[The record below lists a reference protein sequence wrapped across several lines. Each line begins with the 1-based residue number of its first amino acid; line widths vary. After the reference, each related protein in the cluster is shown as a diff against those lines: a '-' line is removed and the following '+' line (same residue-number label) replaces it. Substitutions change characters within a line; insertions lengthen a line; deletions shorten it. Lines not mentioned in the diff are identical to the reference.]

1 MNTMCSRFAIFSDVH
16 ANLPALNAVL
26 ADIDRHGIT
35 RIYCLGDVV
44 DFAPWPNEVI
54 ALLRERQIPVLR
66 GNHDQR
72 VAGNE
77 PVTPMAKHSP
87 EERDARA
94 DAIALSKRTITAE
107 NRRWLRSLPAS
118 ILLEQPR
125 RILLVHASPR
135 SLSEYL
141 YADTPANTLLAFPQ
155 LQTVD
160 ALICG
165 HTHFAHVRTVN
176 TPEGR
181 PLLFANPGAVGRIK
195 PGQPPASW
203 LSGDVQEGA
212 LSLTIKTVNYDVQ
225 QVANAIRQSNV
236 PDFYADELT
245 RRIAQW

>member
-1 MNTMCSRFAIFSDVH
+1 MCSRFAIFSDIH

-35 RIYCLGDVV
+35 HMYCLGDVV

-72 VAGNE
+72 VACNE
-77 PVTPMAKHSP
+77 PVTPMAKHSL
-87 EERDARA
+87 EERDARV
-94 DAIALSKRTITAE
+94 DAIALSKRMITAD
-107 NRRWLRSLPAS
+107 NRRWLRSLPDS
-118 ILLEQPR
+118 ILLELPL

-141 YADTPANTLLAFPQ
+141 YGDTPTDTLLAFPQ
-155 LQTVD
+155 LQNVD

-165 HTHFAHVRTVN
+165 HTHFAHVRTIE
-176 TPEGR
+176 TAAGR

-203 LSGDVQEGA
+203 LSGEVREGE
-212 LSLTIKTVNYDVQ
+212 LSLTIKTVNYDVL
-225 QVANAIRQSNV
+225 QVANAIRQSDV

-245 RRIAQW
+245 RRIAQ

>member
-1 MNTMCSRFAIFSDVH
+1 MCSRFAIFSDVH

-26 ADIDRHGIT
+26 DDIDSHGIT
-35 RIYCLGDVV
+35 RMFCLGDVV

-54 ALLRERQIPVLR
+54 ARLRKRQIPVLR

-72 VAGNE
+72 VACNE

-87 EERDARA
+87 EERDARV
-94 DAIALSKRTITAE
+94 DAIALSKRVITAE

-118 ILLEQPR
+118 ILLELPL

-141 YADTPANTLLAFPQ
+141 YGDTPTDTLLAFPQ
-155 LQTVD
+155 LQNVD

-165 HTHFAHVRTVN
+165 HTHFAHVRTIK

-203 LSGDVQEGA
+203 LSGEVREGV
-212 LSLTIKTVNYDVQ
+212 LSLTMQTVNYDVL
-225 QVANAIRQSNV
+225 QVANAIRQSDV
-236 PDFYADELT
+236 PNFYADELT
-245 RRIAQW
+245 RRIAQ

>member
-1 MNTMCSRFAIFSDVH
+1 MCSRFAIFSDVH

-26 ADIDRHGIT
+26 DDIDSHGIT
-35 RIYCLGDVV
+35 RMFCLGDVV

-54 ALLRERQIPVLR
+54 AWLRKRQIPVLR

-72 VAGNE
+72 VACNE

-87 EERDARA
+87 EERDARV
-94 DAIALSKRTITAE
+94 DAIALSKRVITAE

-118 ILLEQPR
+118 ILLELPL

-141 YADTPANTLLAFPQ
+141 YGDTPTDTLLAFPQ
-155 LQTVD
+155 LQNVD

-165 HTHFAHVRTVN
+165 HTHFAHVRTIK

-203 LSGDVQEGA
+203 LSGEVREGV
-212 LSLTIKTVNYDVQ
+212 LSLTIQTVNYDVL
-225 QVANAIRQSNV
+225 QVANAIRQSDV
-236 PDFYADELT
+236 PNFYADELT
-245 RRIAQW
+245 RRIAQ

>member
-1 MNTMCSRFAIFSDVH
+1 M
-16 ANLPALNAVL
+16 
-26 ADIDRHGIT
+26 
-35 RIYCLGDVV
+35 
-44 DFAPWPNEVI
+44 I
-54 ALLRERQIPVLR
+54 ARLRKRQIPVLR

-72 VAGNE
+72 VACNE

-87 EERDARA
+87 EERDARV
-94 DAIALSKRTITAE
+94 DAIALSKRVITAE

-118 ILLEQPR
+118 ILLELPL

-141 YADTPANTLLAFPQ
+141 YGDTPTETLLAFPQ
-155 LQTVD
+155 LQNVD

-165 HTHFAHVRTVN
+165 HTHFAHVRTIK

-203 LSGDVQEGA
+203 LSGEVREGV
-212 LSLTIKTVNYDVQ
+212 LSLTIQTVNYDVL
-225 QVANAIRQSNV
+225 QVANAIRQSDV
-236 PDFYADELT
+236 PNFYADELT
-245 RRIAQW
+245 RRIAQ